1 MSDALNKN
9 KGSFIE
15 TVLIIVMLYM
25 SGSIFFVSF
34 YYSQCCILIF
44 VFMTAVY
51 IMHGGLRQMSK
62 NVVFSIIL
70 LALCILTVIIIN
82 NTDKY
87 YSYIAVFLQLL
98 MAAEFAEIYGF
109 ERFKKLYVKIISVFA
124 VVSLIGYAITVLRP
138 TVMLLFPKTDG
149 EASLDYYNAIIH
161 VFASARGYSR
171 FVPFLRNSGI
181 FWEPGA
187 YQAFLNLG
195 ILFFLDDLNPDDL
208 NRKSLFGFFC
218 MILAVLTTFST
229 TGYILL
235 FILLLSYIKKTS
247 FLWKRNT
254 VIFIAVIIGFAL
266 FLVFINKRG
275 LGFDFMGQKITDEIS
290 DKTYGSRL
298 DLSDISII
306 VERPLGFLG
315 ISFETFSG
323 QYGGAANSILNTA
336 ICLGLPFT
344 VILIFWYCCF
354 ASKCFEGKSLVAIVF
369 LTAVFLTESLIWR
382 PVFLILAWYGAIYK
396 PLQQTDLS
404 GEKNENINSKL
415 C

>member
-15 TVLIIVMLYM
+15 TVLIIAMLYM

-87 YSYIAVFLQLL
+87 SSYIAVFLQLL

-109 ERFKKLYVKIISVFA
+109 ERFKKIYVKIISVFA
-124 VVSLIGYAITVLRP
+124 VVSLIGYAITVLSP

-149 EASLDYYNAIIH
+149 DASLDYYNAIIH

-181 FWEPGA
+181 FWEPGH
-187 YQAFLNLG
+187 
-195 ILFFLDDLNPDDL
+195 
-208 NRKSLFGFFC
+208 
-218 MILAVLTTFST
+218 
-229 TGYILL
+229 
-235 FILLLSYIKKTS
+235 IKHS
-247 FLWKRNT
+247 
-254 VIFIAVIIGFAL
+254 
-266 FLVFINKRG
+266 
-275 LGFDFMGQKITDEIS
+275 
-290 DKTYGSRL
+290 
-298 DLSDISII
+298 
-306 VERPLGFLG
+306 
-315 ISFETFSG
+315 
-323 QYGGAANSILNTA
+323 
-336 ICLGLPFT
+336 
-344 VILIFWYCCF
+344 
-354 ASKCFEGKSLVAIVF
+354 
-369 LTAVFLTESLIWR
+369 
-382 PVFLILAWYGAIYK
+382 
-396 PLQQTDLS
+396 
-404 GEKNENINSKL
+404 
-415 C
+415 